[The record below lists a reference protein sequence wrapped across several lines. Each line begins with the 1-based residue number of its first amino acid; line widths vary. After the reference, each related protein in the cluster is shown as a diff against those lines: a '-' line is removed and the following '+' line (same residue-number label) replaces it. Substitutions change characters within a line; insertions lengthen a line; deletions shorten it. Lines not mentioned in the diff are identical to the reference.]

1 MKYIKT
7 INYHF
12 VGSFSLS
19 FIARLLGIINIL
31 IIIPLII
38 NNYDAEEFALFSI
51 VTQFIT
57 IYGFLDLGIGHILI
71 NEIVLYRNKNYL
83 NKLKTV
89 IVQSFKFLLLIS
101 LFVIVLLVV
110 YYYTCGLGVLENKFS
125 KDIVALINSNY
136 LKFICL
142 FCLVLPT
149 TLIQKIQ
156 FGFLDNMRFHFFEI
170 IQKMLQIIAI
180 YVLVSHQY
188 SILDLIYYYYLV
200 ILITNLINIVYYFFI
215 VKKDYFKKGKILNK
229 NLIPGLVKKSFYFF
243 LGSIFFFFSRTL
255 DTYLISV
262 YGSFEALKD
271 YEIIKRPFD
280 IGLTTVMI
288 ITSVLWPMLTEAS
301 HKKQFSKIKKILN
314 QTFLG
319 VFVIMFLLSL
329 SMLLFGNELLKIWI
343 NDKTIFFSNRMFILT
358 GLVFM
363 MYAVGNILVTYLNS
377 ISVFL
382 VQLIIYIALTLIGI
396 PFKIKVLNDFGLEGY
411 FVLLSIL
418 LLVLYVLPM
427 YIISFKKL
435 NLIKT

>member
-1 MKYIKT
+1 MKYLKT

-19 FIARLLGIINIL
+19 FIARLLGIVNIL

-71 NEIVLYRNKNYL
+71 NEIVLYRNNNYL
-83 NKLKTV
+83 NKLKT
-89 IVQSFKFLLLIS
+89 IIIQSFKFLSVIS
-101 LFVIVLLVV
+101 LCSIIILIIVF
-110 YYYTCGLGVLENKFS
+110 YTFGLEVLEDKFS
-125 KDIVALINSNY
+125 KNLVTLINSNY
-136 LKFICL
+136 LKFTCL

-156 FGFLDNMRFHFFEI
+156 FGFLDNIRFHFFEI
-170 IQKMLQIIAI
+170 IQKILQIIVI
-180 YVLVSHQY
+180 YVLVSYQY
-188 SILDLIYYYYLV
+188 SILDLIFYYYLV
-200 ILITNLINIVYYFFI
+200 ILATNFINIIYYFFI
-215 VKKDYFKKGKILNK
+215 VKKDYFEKSKVLNE
-229 NLIPGLVKKSFYFF
+229 NLIPGLLKKSFYFF

-280 IGLTTVMI
+280 LGLTTVMI

-319 VFVIMFLLSL
+319 VFVIMLILSL
-329 SMLLFGNELLKIWI
+329 SMLLFGNEILRLWI
-343 NDKTIFFSNRMFILT
+343 RDESIFFSNRMFILT

-363 MYAVGNILVTYLNS
+363 MYAIGNILVTYLNS
-377 ISVFL
+377 ISVFF
-382 VQLIIYIALTLIGI
+382 VQLIIYIALTFIGI

-411 FVLLSIL
+411 FVLLSVL
-418 LLVLYVLPM
+418 LFVLYVTPM
-427 YIISFKKL
+427 YIVSFKKL